1 MSNVPGRRLR
11 LTANCAALA
20 AIAFVFARPLAAQT
34 TTPSEPNAAISQEL
48 NKYPGLLPELGQLVE
63 RLKNNVQLPPP
74 RNQSDLLPLLPGA
87 TTYYAALPNYGEAAR
102 QALTIFREELK
113 QSAVLRDWWL
123 HGDVAKSGP
132 QIEHA
137 IEQFATISDY
147 LGDEV
152 VISGETASSSASL
165 IVIAQVRKP
174 GLKELLQNMPK
185 SFGEEPANGL
195 RVLDPKDLAAAKSTG
210 KSNELVVVVRPDF
223 VIAASSLDVARKFN
237 ALLQAKEGGFASA
250 PFGQR
255 IARTYQG
262 GATGVAGADLRQI
275 ISHSQLSKSIDR
287 KTLKQF
293 GFDNVEYAVWDH
305 KKLGADS
312 ISESE
317 LSFSGPRKGIA
328 SWLAAPAPMGSLSFV
343 SPKSPFVLGLQLKNL
358 GEIFE
363 EIRALSAD
371 SKSPAFAMLPAMEQS
386 MHISLKDDVF
396 GQFQGEVAFGLD
408 RLDGSA
414 ESKPIWTAILRVADA
429 EHLQKALDQIL
440 QTLPLQAKQ
449 FDEGGIHYH
458 SLMMPAQPK
467 PSEFFYT
474 FSDGYAIVAPNRE
487 TIAEAIRLHT
497 SGESLAKS
505 SALVSSVAPGYSAD
519 ASLLLYE
526 EASAMT
532 KLRLGMISPEIA
544 KAFSQA
550 PAEAAPVIFR
560 AYGEP
565 NAIRG
570 VSPSGTADVGAVA
583 VVAAIAIPNLLR
595 ARTAANESSGV
606 ATLRTVNTAQVMYAA
621 SYPQKGYA
629 HNLATLGPDP
639 RGASFHSA
647 LRAGLLDSSL
657 AQPNCG
663 AFKGCEKSGYRFSL
677 SATCPIAAP
686 CKEYVVVA
694 TPVSG
699 STGTRNF
706 CSTSD
711 AVIRFRLGSVL
722 TSPITAAECKRWIA
736 LQ

>member
-1 MSNVPGRRLR
+1 MSNVPGTRRR
-11 LTANCAALA
+11 FIATCAAL
-20 AIAFVFARPLAAQT
+20 IAVTLFAARPLAAQT
-34 TTPSEPNAAISQEL
+34 TTPSEPNAAITQEL
-48 NKYPGLLPELGQLVE
+48 NKYPGLLPELGQLAE
-63 RLKNNVQLPPP
+63 KLKNNVQLPAP
-74 RNQSDLLPLLPGA
+74 RNQSDLLPLLPGS
-87 TTYYAALPNYGEAAR
+87 TTYYAALPNFGEAAR
-102 QALTIFREELK
+102 QALAIFRDELK
-113 QSAVLRDWWL
+113 QSAVLRDWWQ
-123 HGDVAKSGP
+123 HSDVAKSGP

-137 IEQFATISDY
+137 IEQFANISEY

-174 GLKELLQNMPK
+174 GLKELLQNLPK

-195 RVLDPKDLAAAKSTG
+195 RILDPKDLAAVKSTA
-210 KSNELVVVVRPDF
+210 KSNEFVVVVRPDF
-223 VIAASSLDVARKFN
+223 VIATSSLEIARKFN
-237 ALLQAKEGGFASA
+237 ALLQSKGGDFASA
-250 PFGQR
+250 LFGR
-255 IARTYQG
+255 RMTRTYEG
-262 GATGVAGADLRQI
+262 GATGVAGADLQQI
-275 ISHSQLSKSIDR
+275 ISHSQLSKSTDS
-287 KTLKQF
+287 KTLERF

-305 KKLGADS
+305 KKLGGES
-312 ISESE
+312 IGESE

-363 EIRALSAD
+363 DIKALSAD
-371 SKSPAFAMLPAMEQS
+371 SKSPAFAMLPAMEQA

-396 GQFQGEVAFGLD
+396 DQFQGEVAFGLD
-408 RLDGSA
+408 RLDGS
-414 ESKPIWTAILRVADA
+414 KPIWRAILRVADA
-429 EHLQKALDQIL
+429 DHLQKALDQIL

-458 SLMMPAQPK
+458 SLMVPAQAK
-467 PSEFFYT
+467 PSEIFYA
-474 FSDGYAIVAPNRE
+474 FADGYAIVAPTRE
-487 TIAEAIRLHT
+487 TIVEAIRLHQ

-505 SALVSSVAPGYSAD
+505 SALVSTVPPGYSAD
-519 ASLLLYE
+519 TSLLLYE

-532 KLRLGMISPEIA
+532 KFRLGVISPEIA

-550 PAEAAPVIFR
+550 PTETAPVIFR
-560 AYGEP
+560 AYGDP

-570 VSPSGTADVGAVA
+570 VSASGAADVGTIAI
-583 VVAAIAIPNLLR
+583 VAAIAIPNLLR
-595 ARTAANESSGV
+595 ARIAANESSSV
-606 ATLRTVNTAQVMYAA
+606 ATVRTVNTAQVMYAA

-657 AQPNCG
+657 ASPNCG
-663 AFKGCEKSGYRFSL
+663 AFKWCEKSGYRFSL
-677 SATCPIAAP
+677 SATCPAGP

-694 TPVSG
+694 APISSG
-699 STGTRNF
+699 TGTRNF

-711 AVIRFRLGSVL
+711 AVIRFRLESVL
-722 TSPITAAECKRWIA
+722 TSPITAAECKRWLP